1 MQYSEIKPTT
11 LSTLSSQELEELSKK
26 VPLELCN
33 NFIESCEKIHEYL
46 VTADLLKDEELCFVQ
61 SEISFRFL
69 LTLMTEFS

>member
-1 MQYSEIKPTT
+1 MQYSEIKPATF
-11 LSTLSSQELEELSKK
+11 STLSSQELEELSKK

-46 VTADLLKDEELCFVQ
+46 VTTDLLENEELCFAQ
-61 SEISFRFL
+61 SEMSFRFL